1 MEENRWTLSNV
12 ALRLSN
18 AMTKKEPS
26 DVDPW
31 AVSQGLSQR
40 HLGEG
45 LMGVSSRKNGQS
57 WGESIG
63 LLLEG
68 RTYRKCLV

>member
-1 MEENRWTLSNV
+1 MEENRSTLSNV
-12 ALRLSN
+12 ALKLSN
-18 AMTKKEPS
+18 VMTKKEPS

-31 AVSQGLSQR
+31 AASQGLSQR

-45 LMGVSSRKNGQS
+45 SRKNGQS